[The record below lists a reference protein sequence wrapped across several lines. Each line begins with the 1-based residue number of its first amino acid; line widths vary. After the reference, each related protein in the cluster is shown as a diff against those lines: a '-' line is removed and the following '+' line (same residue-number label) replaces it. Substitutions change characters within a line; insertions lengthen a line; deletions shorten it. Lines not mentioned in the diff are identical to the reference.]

1 MRPIG
6 HAREPHTPHPYD
18 PEAGLLPKAAGPLQP
33 GDETAGVQSEPQAR
47 PLGLHLFRRT
57 PRSRVGL
64 GKIHDFPYSPADSIT
79 PATID
84 TSMCPFWSI
93 APW

>member
-18 PEAGLLPKAAGPLQP
+18 PEAGLLPKATRPLQP
-33 GDETAGVQSEPQAR
+33 GDETG
-47 PLGLHLFRRT
+47 
-57 PRSRVGL
+57 PRSKPG
-64 GKIHDFPYSPADSIT
+64 GFAYSPADSIT
-79 PATID
+79 PATIE